1 MTLQFPQ
8 PVMTAVATG
17 DETGLDWGEIA
28 RLPTVTAEAGDL
40 DVVELVQRGL
50 IAPTV
55 RVTHAA
61 LAVLGAVDTVVI
73 TDVEATPLLLG
84 RLRSGQLE
92 ASTLRT
98 VAKLNTEAASLADRT
113 PTDLAV
119 IVRSLPSAAD
129 LVRLDALTTPDS
141 HVTWLVLAGRTRA
154 GRRLLADVP
163 DVIAAR
169 TRGRHRIVR
178 VPWPAPGSRGVFERP
193 TLPSPHDLADAFEA
207 SDVVVVGEVPGTD
220 QPRHHRGGTVVFFTG
235 LSGSGKSTIAKALR
249 DHLEQCSEREITLL
263 DGDDVRRMLSQGLGF
278 DAAGRAANVRRTSW
292 VAALLARHGGIAI
305 TALIAPFAEGRA
317 EAARMARD
325 GADFLQVWV
334 STPLDECERR
344 DRKGLYARARAGEL
358 SNFTGIDSPYEPPDD
373 AELVIDTTH
382 HSVDEAVAIVAAELE
397 ARALSRDEQF
407 GRRGILGPS
416 EVSDE
421 ELTGYDI

>member
-1 MTLQFPQ
+1 MTIQFPK
-8 PVMTAVATG
+8 PVVTAVATG

-129 LVRLDALTTPDS
+129 LVRLDALTDPDS

-193 TLPSPHDLADAFEA
+193 TLPSPHDLADAFGA
-207 SDVVVVGEVPGTD
+207 SDVVVVGEVPGID

-249 DHLEQCSEREITLL
+249 PCLVGGTVL
-263 DGDDVRRMLSQGLGF
+263 GLGT
-278 DAAGRAANVRRTSW
+278 TSSS
-292 VAALLARHGGIAI
+292 
-305 TALIAPFAEGRA
+305 APSAKSPC
-317 EAARMARD
+317 
-325 GADFLQVWV
+325 
-334 STPLDECERR
+334 STVTTCV
-344 DRKGLYARARAGEL
+344 GCSARASA
-358 SNFTGIDSPYEPPDD
+358 ST
-373 AELVIDTTH
+373 
-382 HSVDEAVAIVAAELE
+382 
-397 ARALSRDEQF
+397 
-407 GRRGILGPS
+407 RRGAPPTCVAPAGSRPCWPGTA
-416 EVSDE
+416 VSRS
-421 ELTGYDI
+421 LP